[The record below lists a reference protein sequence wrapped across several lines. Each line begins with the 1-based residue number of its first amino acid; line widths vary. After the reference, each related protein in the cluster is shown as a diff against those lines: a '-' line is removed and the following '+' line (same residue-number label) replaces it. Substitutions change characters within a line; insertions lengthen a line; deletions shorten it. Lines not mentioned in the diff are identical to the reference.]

1 MSRKSDQRLVLALP
15 SKGELH
21 GQTLD
26 FLAAC
31 GMPVQLGSHHR
42 EYTGRLRGVP
52 QVDILFLRADEIP
65 TRTEQSGVALAIT
78 GEDLF
83 REYSD
88 DSQGSHILIK
98 ELGYGH
104 ARLVTAV
111 PRAWLDVTR
120 IEDLEEVALIYR
132 QQYGRSLRV
141 ATKYPRLTR
150 AFFAEH
156 GIMDYVIIQSMGA
169 TEGAPASGAA
179 DIIVDITSTGTTLVQ
194 NHLKLLVGGTLLASQ
209 ACLIASVGGEW
220 TEPALAALRQILELI
235 EGYLRARS
243 TFTLRF
249 HARPSTVYKLED
261 EMTNVYN
268 CEILTRRISWK
279 DVAALECEESELPRE
294 IALHCPADN
303 LYPVMQRLR
312 HAGCSEITATR
323 VDYIFGPSSSAFDR
337 FCHLRRRLPSEIL
350 R

>member
-1 MSRKSDQRLVLALP
+1 
-15 SKGELH
+15 
-21 GQTLD
+21 
-26 FLAAC
+26 
-31 GMPVQLGSHHR
+31 
-42 EYTGRLRGVP
+42 
-52 QVDILFLRADEIP
+52 VDIIFLRANEIP
-65 TRTEQSGVALAIT
+65 IRVEPSGVALAIT

-88 DSQGSHILIK
+88 GSQDSHVLIK

-111 PRAWLDVTR
+111 PRAWIDVTR

-132 QQYGRSLRV
+132 QRYGRSLRV

-194 NHLKLLVGGTLLASQ
+194 NHLKPVVGGTILASQ
-209 ACLIASVGGEW
+209 ACLIASVSGEW
-220 TEPALAALRQILELI
+220 TAPTLAALRQILELI

-249 HARPSTVYKLED
+249 HARPSTIYRIAD
-261 EMTNVYN
+261 EMMSVYN
-268 CEILTRRISWK
+268 CEILTGRTSRRPVETPEG
-279 DVAALECEESELPRE
+279 DAAEFPCEM
-294 IALHCPADN
+294 ALHCPADN

-312 HAGCSEITATR
+312 QAGCSEIMATR

-337 FCHLRRRLPSEIL
+337 FCHIRRRSPSEML